1 MTDLARGGDLASYA
15 LFHGVMNVIIAS
27 VIGYV
32 LYRLIKTKNSP
43 TKASDYGRNWLAWMA
58 LFATLSGLPKV
69 IMEPSPDMIFKF
81 ISSSIAFILIAFIL
95 GFVYGKFKVRKDSSI
110 GVVDNPNTTS
120 NNKTINSGVNCSNCG
135 AEITPK
141 GAKFCKHCGTKVEQV
156 ITTSTTVKA
165 EAIKLPTIEKKIVD
179 EVIIDKPDDI
189 ATQQETNKKIEKP
202 LVHKDIKPFS
212 KNNQTRNTLI
222 LLSIFVIILIVVFS
236 DTKKSTF
243 STAFKA
249 PTVTTNNSPSWTRGK
264 HIYNDDCAGCH
275 KADGS
280 GMPPIF
286 PALKNSSVVNGP
298 TPKLIDIIL
307 YGKDG
312 MPVFGVKSNTY
323 LAQVITYVKN
333 NFDNSEV
340 YVPYSTI
347 RKKVNLA
354 RPNSNSSPSWLSH
367 EKAEKHK
374 SIVGTEKWNVMK
386 KLLVSD
392 DKNMRNRAIEYFKK
406 AHPDD
411 KEEFVHQFEIDQV
424 NKFMNKEADSAGIIK
439 SSVDKNIDGLV
450 NHLNIVDINK
460 TMNHFN
466 ASSKSILKEGFST
479 VMENFCFLSDDSYA
493 LYMLL
498 GHTVVFKFYIK
509 NNDLW
514 FTKKLSWTICEAN
527 RI

>member
-15 LFHGVMNVIIAS
+15 LFHGVMNVAIAL
-27 VIGYV
+27 VIGYA
-32 LYRLIKTKNSP
+32 LYRLIRTKNTP
-43 TKASDYGRNWLAWMA
+43 TKASDYGRNWMAWMA

-110 GVVDNPNTTS
+110 GVVDNPNTTL

-165 EAIKLPTIEKKIVD
+165 EAIKPPTIEKKIVD
-179 EVIIDKPDDI
+179 EVKIDKPDDVS
-189 ATQQETNKKIEKP
+189 TQQETNKKIEKP
-202 LVHKDIKPFS
+202 LVHKDIKPSS

-236 DTKKSTF
+236 NTKNSTYLQF
-243 STAFKA
+243 QQTGGTVSTAFIA
-249 PTVTTNNSPSWTRGK
+249 PTITTNNSPSWTRGK

-298 TPKLIDIIL
+298 TPKLVDIIL
-307 YGKDG
+307 HGKGG
-312 MPVFGVKSNTY
+312 MPTFGVKSNTY
-323 LAQVITYVKN
+323 IAQVITYVKN
-333 NFDNSEV
+333 NFNNSEIF
-340 YVPYSTI
+340 VPYSTI

-354 RPNSNSSPSWLSH
+354 RPNSNSLPTDNNQPLRIPDLKYKNGKTKEYYERNGYTWIELDYY
-367 EKAEKHK
+367 
-374 SIVGTEKWNVMK
+374 VGW
-386 KLLVSD
+386 S
-392 DKNMRNRAIEYFKK
+392 
-406 AHPDD
+406 
-411 KEEFVHQFEIDQV
+411 
-424 NKFMNKEADSAGIIK
+424 
-439 SSVDKNIDGLV
+439 
-450 NHLNIVDINK
+450 
-460 TMNHFN
+460 
-466 ASSKSILKEGFST
+466 
-479 VMENFCFLSDDSYA
+479 
-493 LYMLL
+493 
-498 GHTVVFKFYIK
+498 K
-509 NNDLW
+509 NN
-514 FTKKLSWTICEAN
+514 KPKYN
-527 RI
+527 